1 MLVQTTGI
9 GLVMFLAVQGK
20 NEKKK
25 EKKNSR
31 INFKSI

>member
-25 EKKNSR
+25 KKKR
-31 INFKSI
+31 IVE